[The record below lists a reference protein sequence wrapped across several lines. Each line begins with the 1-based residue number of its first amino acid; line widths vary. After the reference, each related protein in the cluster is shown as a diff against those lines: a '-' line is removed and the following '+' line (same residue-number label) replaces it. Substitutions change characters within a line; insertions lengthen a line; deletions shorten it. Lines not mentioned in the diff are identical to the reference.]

1 MLNRISVNGIFGV
14 NWLCCTWSAAF
25 VLVCGFAAMSGC
37 GSSKAS
43 PMPAFGSGLPAVH
56 ATPEIRTLEH
66 RMFERVNQDRKK
78 NGLPPL
84 AYDERLADAGRSHSA
99 DMQQHH
105 FFDHDSPTYGNL
117 AQRLTRA
124 GYVYLTS
131 RENLAEAINV
141 DEAEEGLLKSPH
153 HYENLMASDITH
165 VGIGI
170 VRGGVQDP
178 RNLTVTQVF
187 ATPGKN
193 ETGSE
198 AMRRIEQS
206 IQSARK
212 QAGLPTLAR
221 LSRLDDMAQRQLEGL
236 KDQLVDESKLKP
248 IAKSAVEELAK
259 NPIPKVSGVS
269 AGGQVVVDSS
279 QFQAQ
284 GGLLQSSAK
293 GYGLAVAYGKDN
305 AGARRLKV
313 LYLVGL

>member
-1 MLNRISVNGIFGV
+1 
-14 NWLCCTWSAAF
+14 
-25 VLVCGFAAMSGC
+25 
-37 GSSKAS
+37 
-43 PMPAFGSGLPAVH
+43 MPAFGSGLPVVH

-66 RMFERVNQDRKK
+66 RMFERVNRDRGK

-84 AYDERLADAGRSHSA
+84 VYDERLADAGRSHSA

-105 FFDHDSPTYGNL
+105 FFDHDSPNYGNL

-141 DEAEEGLLKSPH
+141 EEAEDGLLKSPH

-165 VGIGI
+165 IGIGI
-170 VRGGVQDP
+170 VRGGVRDP

-193 ETGSE
+193 ETEPE
-198 AMRRIEQS
+198 AMRHIDQS
-206 IQSARK
+206 IQNARK
-212 QAGLPTLAR
+212 QAGLPALAR
-221 LSRLDDMAQRQLEGL
+221 LPRLDAMAKRQLDGL
-236 KDQLVDESKLKP
+236 KDQDLDEGKLKP

-259 NPIPKVSGVS
+259 NPIPKLSGVS

-284 GGLLQSSAK
+284 GGLVQASAK
-293 GYGLAVAYGKDN
+293 GYGLALSYGKDKT
-305 AGARRLKV
+305 GARRLKV